1 MTSGVIFIFSTLQVP
16 CDLVLSVKPQ
26 SMKPSARWHDVYE
39 IEPQRASIPAHSYVY
54 ATVTFSPPSMQT
66 YNATLEAAVDG
77 MPSAMSKYRNLTFDI
92 QGEGNLPRITVVRPT
107 ARNKKGAPVLLFR
120 RLLLGRTQVLSLSL
134 KNEGTLMARAN
145 IDLKDPEGV
154 YNISCVEGTKGM
166 EPLDDGEDNVDPK
179 SRVHTLSVVVP
190 MGKTADF
197 AIEFN
202 PSLVGRSLGEIRLS
216 VMDNPYEESTVQLI
230 GEGYEDEVTID
241 NIRSFVQTEELAAET
256 EIDDDTPGIIGK
268 WADSFSFLV
277 VKLDSLL
284 TLWFQKKQCS

>member
-1 MTSGVIFIFSTLQVP
+1 MSGLISFFFSTTQVP

-54 ATVTFSPPSMQT
+54 ASVTFSPPSMQT

-92 QGEGNLPRITVVRPT
+92 QGEGNLPRITVIRPT

-120 RLLLGRTQVLSLSL
+120 RLLLGRTQVLPLSL
-134 KNEGTLMARAN
+134 RNEGTLMSRVN

-154 YNISCVEGTKGM
+154 YKILCVEGTKTLK
-166 EPLDDGEDNVDPK
+166 PLGEGEDDADRK

-197 AIEFN
+197 AIEFS
-202 PSLVGRSLGEIRLS
+202 PSLVGRLVGEIRLT
-216 VMDNPYEESTVQLI
+216 VVDNPYEECTVQLI

-241 NIRSFVQTEELAAET
+241 NIRSFVQTEELAAEAA
-256 EIDDDTPGIIGK
+256 EIDDNTPGTI
-268 WADSFSFLV
+268 A
-277 VKLDSLL
+277 
-284 TLWFQKKQCS
+284 